1 MTSKGVSSYSEQELI
16 EQPAIELFQNL
27 GWEHINALY
36 ETLGP
41 SGTLGR
47 DNQSEIILQS
57 RLRIAFK
64 HLNSDLPPEAYNLAF
79 EELTRDRSR
88 LSMPAANREIY
99 HLLRNGIKVHIPDP
113 EGEGEKVEIVR
124 LIDWDNHANNDFL
137 LVSQFWVVGEMYKR
151 RADLIGFVN
160 GIPLLF
166 VELKAAHKQIQ
177 TAFTGNLTD
186 YKDTIPQLFWFN
198 AFIILSNGSEAKV
211 GSITSDWGHFN
222 DWKKINS
229 EGEEGVI
236 SLETVLRGTCEPIRF
251 LDILENF
258 LLFMEVR
265 GGIIKIVPK
274 NHQYLG
280 VNNVIKVL
288 ITTLTPTLSQRERE
302 QLLAPAQG
310 EREINYRGG
319 YEFSGLVAQARD
331 FRKEPTSAE
340 EFLWEL
346 LRDRHFLGLKFRR
359 QHQIGDYIVDFYCD
373 EKRLVVELD
382 GEVHDQ
388 ADQFQKDKMRTNYL
402 KALGFSV
409 VRLRNE
415 TVLDNPHEAL
425 KIIAEAITPSP
436 IGRGKKGEGAETKN
450 RLGVFWHTQGS
461 GKSISMIFFSQK
473 VLRKVLGNWTFVVVT
488 DRQELDDQIYKTFAN
503 AGVITEGHCQA
514 ESSKDLRRLL
524 TEDHRFVFT
533 LIHKFR
539 TEDGSPHPVL
549 SQRDDIIVIT
559 DEAHRSQ
566 YDTLALNMR
575 NALPK
580 ASFLAFTGT
589 PLIIGEEKTREVFGD
604 YVSIYNF
611 KQSVDDGATV
621 PLYYENR
628 IPELQLKDEMTF
640 KEGMDRLLEE
650 AELDEAQERKLE
662 REFSREYHL
671 ITRDDRLEKIAE
683 DIVEH
688 FTERGQPGKGMVVSI
703 DKATAVKMYD
713 KVRKYW
719 KQKIERLT
727 KQINKLEGPER
738 QDVEKKISYMQET
751 DMAVVVSSSQNE
763 VAELKKKGVDI
774 VPHRQRMVREDLDT
788 KFKDPDDL
796 FRLVFVCAMWMTG
809 FDVPSCSAIYLDK
822 PMRNHT
828 LMQTIARA
836 NRVFKDKVNGLIVDY
851 VGVFR
856 NLQRALAIYGSG
868 SGGGVKPGEEP
879 VKEKAELVAMLKS
892 AITQTVQFLKETGV
906 KVEPI
911 IAAKGF
917 ERVKLLDEAV
927 DAVLVNDTTKKRFI
941 NLSNTVN
948 RIYKAILPD
957 PEANEF
963 VPVCALF
970 RAIQLKIEALQ
981 TEADVSEVMEKV
993 EDLLDESITAK
1004 GYVIREPVAPYGK
1017 KKLIDLSE
1025 IDFKALKK
1033 EFAKERRRME
1043 IEKLRGAINSAL
1055 EKMVRLNKTRVDYL
1069 EKFQQM
1075 IDEYNQGAAN
1085 LEEFFE
1091 RLLKFVKELQ
1101 EEEKRG
1107 VSEGLSEEELAVF
1120 DLITKPGMKLTKK
1133 EEGQVKSIARE
1144 LLETLKREKLV
1155 LDWRKTQA
1163 TRAAVRVAV
1172 EDKLDELPVVFTR
1185 DIYTQKCNTV
1195 YQHIFESYYGEG
1207 RSVYAVV

>member
-1 MTSKGVSSYSEQELI
+1 
-16 EQPAIELFQNL
+16 
-27 GWEHINALY
+27 
-36 ETLGP
+36 
-41 SGTLGR
+41 
-47 DNQSEIILQS
+47 
-57 RLRIAFK
+57 
-64 HLNSDLPPEAYNLAF
+64 
-79 EELTRDRSR
+79 
-88 LSMPAANREIY
+88 MPAANREIY
-99 HLLRNGIKVHIPDP
+99 QLLRNGVKVYIPDP
-113 EGEGEKVEIVR
+113 EGGGEKVETVR

-137 LVSQFWVVGEMYKR
+137 LVSQFWLVGEMYKR
-151 RADLIGFVN
+151 RADLVGFVN

-166 VELKAAHKQIQ
+166 VELKASHKQIQ

-265 GGIIKIVPK
+265 GGIVKVVPK
-274 NHQYLG
+274 NHQYHG
-280 VNNVIKVL
+280 VENAMAVL
-288 ITTLTPTLSQRERE
+288 
-302 QLLAPAQG
+302 
-310 EREINYRGG
+310 REIKN
-319 YEFSGLVAQARD
+319 
-331 FRKEPTSAE
+331 RK
-340 EFLWEL
+340 
-346 LRDRHFLGLKFRR
+346 G
-359 QHQIGDYIVDFYCD
+359 
-373 EKRLVVELD
+373 
-382 GEVHDQ
+382 
-388 ADQFQKDKMRTNYL
+388 
-402 KALGFSV
+402 
-409 VRLRNE
+409 
-415 TVLDNPHEAL
+415 
-425 KIIAEAITPSP
+425 
-436 IGRGKKGEGAETKN
+436 

-473 VLRKVLGNWTFVVVT
+473 VLRKVPGNWTFVVVT

-514 ESSKDLRRLL
+514 ESSKDLRCLL

-604 YVSIYNF
+604 YISIYNF
-611 KQSVDDGATV
+611 KQSVNDGATV

-628 IPELQLKDEMTF
+628 IPELQLRDERAF

-650 AELDEAQERKLE
+650 AELDEAQEKKLE

-688 FTERGQPGKGMVVSI
+688 FTERGQPGKGMVVNI

-719 KQKIERLT
+719 KQKIDRLM
-727 KQINKLEGPER
+727 KQMNKLSGPER
-738 QDVEKKISYMQET
+738 QDVEKKISYMRET

-763 VAELKKKGVDI
+763 VAEMKKKGVDI
-774 VPHRQRMVREDLDT
+774 APHRQRMVREDLDT

-868 SGGGVKPGEEP
+868 SGGGVNPGEEP

-892 AITQTVQFLKETGV
+892 AIDQTVQFLKETGV
-906 KVEPI
+906 EVESI

-927 DAVLVNDTTKKRFI
+927 DAILINDTTKKRFI
-941 NLSNTVN
+941 NLSNTVS

-981 TEADVSEVMEKV
+981 PEADVSEVMEKV
-993 EDLLDESITAK
+993 EGLLDESITAK
-1004 GYVIREPVAPYGK
+1004 GYIIREPVVPYGK

-1043 IEKLRGAINSAL
+1043 IEKLRAAINSAL
-1055 EKMVRLNKTRVDYL
+1055 ERMVRLNKTRVDYL

-1120 DLITKPGMKLTKK
+1120 DLITKPEMKLTKK

-1144 LLETLKREKLV
+1144 LLETLRRERLV

-1172 EDKLDELPVVFTR
+1172 EDKLDELPRVFTR
-1185 DIYTQKCNTV
+1185 GIYTQKCNAV

-1207 RSVYAVV
+1207 RSVYAAA

>member
-1 MTSKGVSSYSEQELI
+1 MSDYSENTLI
-16 EQPAIELFQNL
+16 EQPAIELLKGL
-27 GWEHINALY
+27 GWKHINALH
-36 ETLGP
+36 EILGP

-57 RLRIAFK
+57 RLHSALQR
-64 HLNSDLPPEAYNLAF
+64 LNPDLPHEAYTLAF
-79 EELTRDRSR
+79 DELTRDRSR
-88 LSMPAANREIY
+88 LSMPGANREIY
-99 HLLRNGIKVHIPDP
+99 QFLKNGVKVHIPDP
-113 EGEGEKVEIVR
+113 EGGGERVEIVR
-124 LIDWDNHANNDFL
+124 LVDWDNHANNDFL
-137 LVSQFWVVGEMYKR
+137 LVSQFWVIGEMYKR
-151 RADLIGFVN
+151 RADLVGFVN

-166 VELKAAHKQIQ
+166 VELKAVHKQIE
-177 TAFTGNLTD
+177 TAYTGNLTD

-211 GSITSDWGHFN
+211 GSITSEWGHFN

-236 SLETVLRGTCEPIRF
+236 SLETVLRGTCEPTRF
-251 LDILENF
+251 MDIVENF

-265 GGIIKIVPK
+265 GGIVKIVPK

-280 VNNVIKVL
+280 VSNAMDAL
-288 ITTLTPTLSQRERE
+288 
-302 QLLAPAQG
+302 
-310 EREINYRGG
+310 REIKSR
-319 YEFSGLVAQARD
+319 
-331 FRKEPTSAE
+331 
-340 EFLWEL
+340 
-346 LRDRHFLGLKFRR
+346 
-359 QHQIGDYIVDFYCD
+359 
-373 EKRLVVELD
+373 
-382 GEVHDQ
+382 
-388 ADQFQKDKMRTNYL
+388 
-402 KALGFSV
+402 
-409 VRLRNE
+409 
-415 TVLDNPHEAL
+415 
-425 KIIAEAITPSP
+425 
-436 IGRGKKGEGAETKN
+436 EG

-461 GKSISMIFFSQK
+461 GKSVSMIFFSQK
-473 VLRKVLGNWTFVVVT
+473 VLRKVPGNWTFVVVT

-514 ESSKDLRRLL
+514 ESTKDLRRLL

-575 NALPK
+575 NALPN

-589 PLIIGEEKTREVFGD
+589 PLIIGEEKTRGVFGE

-621 PLYYENR
+621 ALYYENR
-628 IPELQLKDEMTF
+628 IPELQLKDEMVF
-640 KEGMDRLLEE
+640 KEEMDRLLEE
-650 AELDEAQERKLE
+650 AELDEAQEKKLE

-688 FTERGQPGKGMVVSI
+688 FTERGQRGKGMVVSI

-713 KVRKYW
+713 RVQKYW
-719 KQKIERLT
+719 KLKIDRLM
-727 KQINKLEGPER
+727 KQISKLEGAER
-738 QDVEKKISYMQET
+738 QDMEDKIAYMRET

-763 VAELKKKGVDI
+763 AAEMGKKGVDI
-774 VPHRQRMVREDLDT
+774 LPHRRRMVKEDLDT

-856 NLQRALAIYGSG
+856 NLKRALAIYGSG
-868 SGGGVKPGEEP
+868 SGGGLKPGEEP
-879 VKEKAELVAMLKS
+879 VKEKGELVVMLKT
-892 AITQTVQFLKETGV
+892 AIDQTVQFLREVGV
-906 KVEPI
+906 EAEPI
-911 IAAKGF
+911 IVAKGF
-917 ERVKLLDEAV
+917 DRVRLLDETV
-927 DAVLVNDTTKKRFI
+927 DAILVNDTTKKRFI
-941 NLSNTVN
+941 SLSNMAN
-948 RIYKAILPD
+948 RIFKAILPD
-957 PEANEF
+957 PEANKF
-963 VPVCALF
+963 VPACALF
-970 RAIQLKIEALQ
+970 RAIQWKIEALQ
-981 TEADVSEVMEKV
+981 PEADVYEVMEKV

-1004 GYVIREPVAPYGK
+1004 GYVIREPAAPYGK
-1017 KKLIDLSE
+1017 KKLVDLSR
-1025 IDFKALKK
+1025 IDFKTLKK
-1033 EFAKERRRME
+1033 EFSRERKRVE

-1069 EKFQQM
+1069 EKFQRM
-1075 IDEYNQGAAN
+1075 IDEYNQGAVN
-1085 LEEFFE
+1085 LEEFFD
-1091 RLLKFVKELQ
+1091 RLLKFVKDLQ
-1101 EEEKRG
+1101 EEERRG
-1107 VSEGLSEEELAVF
+1107 VAEGLSEEELAVF
-1120 DLITKPGMKLTKK
+1120 DLIAKPEMKLTKK
-1133 EEGQVKSIARE
+1133 EEGQVKKVARE
-1144 LLETLKREKLV
+1144 LLQTLKREKLV

-1163 TRAAVRVAV
+1163 TRAAVHVVV
-1172 EDKLDELPVVFTR
+1172 EDKLDELPEVFTR
-1185 DIYTQKCNTV
+1185 EIYAQKCNAV
-1195 YQHIFESYYGEG
+1195 FQHIFESYFGEG
-1207 RSVYAVV
+1207 RSVYVAA

>member
-1 MTSKGVSSYSEQELI
+1 MTKRGYTEDELI
-16 EQPAIELFQNL
+16 EQPAIELLKKL
-27 GWEHINALY
+27 GWEHINALH

-47 DNQSEIILQS
+47 DNQSEIILES
-57 RLRIAFK
+57 RFRDAFNR
-64 HLNSDLPPEAYNLAF
+64 LNPELPSEAYALAF

-99 HLLRNGIKVHIPDP
+99 HLLRNGVKVHFPDP
-113 EGEGEKVEIVR
+113 EGDGEKVETVR
-124 LIDWDNHANNDFL
+124 LIDWENNANNDFL
-137 LVSQFWVVGEMYKR
+137 LVSQFWVVGDMYKR
-151 RADLIGFVN
+151 RADLVGFVN

-166 VELKAAHKQIQ
+166 VELKAAHKNIQ
-177 TAFTGNLTD
+177 TSFTGNLTD

-198 AFIILSNGSEAKV
+198 AFIILSNGSEAKI
-211 GSITSDWGHFN
+211 GSITSEWGHFN
-222 DWKKINS
+222 DWKKINN
-229 EGEEGVI
+229 EGEEGII
-236 SLETVLRGTCEPIRF
+236 SLETTLRGTCESGRF
-251 LDILENF
+251 LDIVENF
-258 LLFMEVR
+258 ILFMEAR
-265 GGIIKIVPK
+265 GGIIKVVPM

-280 VNNVIKVL
+280 VGNAMDAL
-288 ITTLTPTLSQRERE
+288 
-302 QLLAPAQG
+302 
-310 EREINYRGG
+310 REIK
-319 YEFSGLVAQARD
+319 S
-331 FRKEPTSAE
+331 RK
-340 EFLWEL
+340 
-346 LRDRHFLGLKFRR
+346 G
-359 QHQIGDYIVDFYCD
+359 
-373 EKRLVVELD
+373 
-382 GEVHDQ
+382 
-388 ADQFQKDKMRTNYL
+388 
-402 KALGFSV
+402 
-409 VRLRNE
+409 
-415 TVLDNPHEAL
+415 
-425 KIIAEAITPSP
+425 
-436 IGRGKKGEGAETKN
+436 
-450 RLGVFWHTQGS
+450 RLGVFWHIQGS

-473 VLRKVLGNWTFVVVT
+473 VFRKIPGNWTFVVVT
-488 DRQELDDQIYKTFAN
+488 DRQELDGQIYKNFAN

-549 SQRDDIIVIT
+549 SERDDIIVIT

-604 YVSIYNF
+604 YVFIYNF

-628 IPELQLKDEMTF
+628 IPELQLKDEMAF
-640 KEGMDRLLEE
+640 KEGMNQLLEE
-650 AELDEAQERKLE
+650 AELDEAQEKKLE

-671 ITRDDRLEKIAE
+671 IIRDDRLEKIAE

-688 FTERGQPGKGMVVSI
+688 FTERGQRGKGMVVCI

-713 KVRKYW
+713 KVLKYW
-719 KQKIERLT
+719 MQKIDRLT
-727 KQINKLEGPER
+727 KQVNKLEGVER
-738 QDVEKKISYMQET
+738 QDIEDKISYMRET

-763 VAELKKKGVDI
+763 VVEMKKKGADI
-774 VPHRQRMVREDLDT
+774 VPHRLRIMKEDLDT
-788 KFKDPDDL
+788 KFKNPDNK

-809 FDVPSCSAIYLDK
+809 FDVPSCSTIYLDK

-836 NRVFKDKVNGLIVDY
+836 NRVFQDKVNGLIVDY

-856 NLQRALAIYGSG
+856 DLQRALAIYGSG
-868 SGGGVKPGEEP
+868 FGGGVKIGEEP
-879 VKEKAELVAMLKS
+879 VKEKTELVAILKT
-892 AITQTVQFLKETGV
+892 AIAQTVKFLQELNV
-906 KVEPI
+906 KVDPI
-911 IAAKGF
+911 IVAKGF

-927 DAVLVNDTTKKRFI
+927 DKVLVNDTTKKRFI
-941 NLSNTVN
+941 NQSNTVN

-957 PEANEF
+957 PEANKF
-963 VPVCALF
+963 VPLCSLF
-970 RAIQLKIEALQ
+970 RAIQWKIESLQ
-981 TEADVSEVMEKV
+981 PEADVSEVMEKV
-993 EDLLDESITAK
+993 EELLDESITAK
-1004 GYVIREPVAPYGK
+1004 GYVIREPVIPYGK
-1017 KKLIDLSE
+1017 EKLVDLSK
-1025 IDFKALKK
+1025 IDFKSLKK
-1033 EFAKERRRME
+1033 EFGKERKRIE

-1069 EKFQQM
+1069 EKFQKM

-1091 RLLKFVKELQ
+1091 RLIKFVTELR

-1120 DLITKPGMKLTKK
+1120 DLITKPDVKLTKK
-1133 EEGQVKSIARE
+1133 EEGQVKKVARE
-1144 LLETLKREKLV
+1144 LLETLRREKLV

-1163 TRAAVRVAV
+1163 TRAAVRVVV
-1172 EDKLDELPVVFTR
+1172 EDKLDELPEIFTR
-1185 DIYTQKCNTV
+1185 EIYTQKCNVV

-1207 RSVYAVV
+1207 RSVYAA

>member
-1 MTSKGVSSYSEQELI
+1 MTPKGGSSYSEQELI
-16 EQPAIELFQNL
+16 EQPAIELLKEL
-27 GWEHINALY
+27 GWEHINALH
-36 ETLGP
+36 EILGP
-41 SGTLGR
+41 SGMLGR

-57 RLRIAFK
+57 RLRITIK
-64 HLNSDLPPEAYNLAF
+64 RLNPDLPPEVYNLVF

-88 LSMPAANREIY
+88 LSMPAANLEIY
-99 HLLRNGIKVHIPDP
+99 QLLRNGIKVRLPDP
-113 EGEGEKVEIVR
+113 GGDGEKVETVR
-124 LIDWDNHANNDFL
+124 LVDWDNHSNNDFL
-137 LVSQFWVVGEMYKR
+137 LVSQFWLVGEMYKR

-166 VELKAAHKQIQ
+166 VELKASHKQIQ

-265 GGIIKIVPK
+265 GGVVKVMPK

-280 VNNVIKVL
+280 VEN
-288 ITTLTPTLSQRERE
+288 
-302 QLLAPAQG
+302 AMA
-310 EREINYRGG
+310 
-319 YEFSGLVAQARD
+319 
-331 FRKEPTSAE
+331 
-340 EFLWEL
+340 
-346 LRDRHFLGLKFRR
+346 
-359 QHQIGDYIVDFYCD
+359 
-373 EKRLVVELD
+373 
-382 GEVHDQ
+382 
-388 ADQFQKDKMRTNYL
+388 
-402 KALGFSV
+402 
-409 VRLRNE
+409 
-415 TVLDNPHEAL
+415 AL
-425 KIIAEAITPSP
+425 KEIKN
-436 IGRGKKGEGAETKN
+436 RKG

-473 VLRKVLGNWTFVVVT
+473 VLRKVPGNWTFVVVT

-539 TEDGSPHPVL
+539 TEDESPHPVL

-628 IPELQLKDEMTF
+628 IPELQLKDERAF
-640 KEGMDRLLEE
+640 KDEMDRLLEE
-650 AELDEAQERKLE
+650 AELDEAQEKKLE

-688 FTERGQPGKGMVVSI
+688 FTERGQLGKGIVVGI

-719 KQKIERLT
+719 KQKIDRLM
-727 KQINKLEGPER
+727 KQTNKLSGPER
-738 QDVEKKISYMQET
+738 EDVEKKISYMRET

-763 VAELKKKGVDI
+763 GAELKKKGVDI
-774 VPHRQRMVREDLDT
+774 VPHRQRMVKEDLDT

-822 PMRNHT
+822 PMQNHT

-868 SGGGVKPGEEP
+868 SGGGLKPGEEP
-879 VKEKAELVAMLKS
+879 VKEKAELVAMLKT
-892 AITQTVQFLKETGV
+892 AIAQTVQFLKEV
-906 KVEPI
+906 DIEVEPI

-917 ERVKLLDEAV
+917 ERVKLLDKAV

-948 RIYKAILPD
+948 RIFKAILPD

-963 VPVCALF
+963 VPVFALF
-970 RAIQLKIEALQ
+970 RAIQWKIEALQ
-981 TEADVSEVMEKV
+981 PEADISKVMEKV
-993 EDLLDESITAK
+993 EDLLDDSITAK
-1004 GYVIREPVAPYGK
+1004 GYIIREPVVPYGK
-1017 KKLIDLSE
+1017 KKLIDLSG

-1033 EFAKERRRME
+1033 EFAKERRHIE
-1043 IEKLRGAINSAL
+1043 IEILRGAINSAL

-1120 DLITKPGMKLTKK
+1120 DLITKPEMKLTKR
-1133 EEGQVKSIARE
+1133 EEGQVKNIARE

-1163 TRAAVRVAV
+1163 TRAAVRVTV
-1172 EDKLDELPVVFTR
+1172 EDKLDELPRVFTR
-1185 DIYTQKCNTV
+1185 EIYTQKCNAV

-1207 RSVYAVV
+1207 RSVYAAV

>member
-1 MTSKGVSSYSEQELI
+1 MTPKGGFSYSEQELI
-16 EQPAIELFQNL
+16 ERPAIELLKKL
-27 GWEHINALY
+27 GWNHINALH

-47 DNQSEIILQS
+47 DNQSEIILQT
-57 RLRIAFK
+57 RLRAALK
-64 HLNSDLPPEAYNLAF
+64 RLNPDLPSEAYDLAF

-88 LSMPAANREIY
+88 LSIPAANREIY
-99 HLLRNGIKVHIPDP
+99 QLLKNGAKVHIPDP
-113 EGEGEKVEIVR
+113 EGDGDKVETVR
-124 LIDWDNHANNDFL
+124 LIDWDDHANNEFL
-137 LVSQFWVVGEMYKR
+137 LVSQFWVIGEMYKR
-151 RADLIGFVN
+151 RADLVGFVN
-160 GIPLLF
+160 GIPLLL

-177 TAFTGNLTD
+177 AAYTGNLTD

-211 GSITSDWGHFN
+211 GSITSEWGHFN

-229 EGEEGVI
+229 EGEEGII
-236 SLETVLRGTCEPIRF
+236 SLETALRGTCEPIRF

-265 GGIIKIVPK
+265 GGIVKVVPK

-280 VNNVIKVL
+280 VENAMMALSEIK
-288 ITTLTPTLSQRERE
+288 
-302 QLLAPAQG
+302 
-310 EREINYRGG
+310 N
-319 YEFSGLVAQARD
+319 
-331 FRKEPTSAE
+331 RK
-340 EFLWEL
+340 
-346 LRDRHFLGLKFRR
+346 G
-359 QHQIGDYIVDFYCD
+359 
-373 EKRLVVELD
+373 
-382 GEVHDQ
+382 
-388 ADQFQKDKMRTNYL
+388 
-402 KALGFSV
+402 
-409 VRLRNE
+409 
-415 TVLDNPHEAL
+415 
-425 KIIAEAITPSP
+425 
-436 IGRGKKGEGAETKN
+436 

-473 VLRKVLGNWTFVVVT
+473 VLRKAPGNWTFVVVT

-514 ESSKDLRRLL
+514 ESAKDLRRLL

-539 TEDGSPHPVL
+539 TEDGCPHPVL

-575 NALPK
+575 NALPN

-628 IPELQLKDEMTF
+628 IPELQLKDERAF
-640 KEGMDRLLEE
+640 KEEMDRLLEE
-650 AELDEAQERKLE
+650 AELDEAQEKKLE

-688 FTERGQPGKGMVVSI
+688 FTERGQLGKGMVVSI
-703 DKATAVKMYD
+703 DKASAVKMYD

-719 KQKIERLT
+719 KQKIDRLM
-727 KQINKLEGPER
+727 KKVSKLSGQER

-763 VAELKKKGVDI
+763 VPEMKKKGVDI
-774 VPHRQRMVREDLDT
+774 LPHRQRVVKEDLDT

-809 FDVPSCSAIYLDK
+809 FDVPSCSTIYLDK

-868 SGGGVKPGEEP
+868 SGGGLKPGEEP
-879 VKEKAELVAMLKS
+879 VKEKAELVAMLKT
-892 AITQTVQFLKETGV
+892 AVGQTVQFLKEVAV

-917 ERVKLLDEAV
+917 ERVKLLDGAV
-927 DAVLVNDTTKKRFI
+927 DAVLIDDNTKKRFI
-941 NLSNTVN
+941 NFSNTVN

-963 VPVCALF
+963 VPICALF
-970 RAIQLKIEALQ
+970 RAIQMKIEALQ
-981 TEADVSEVMEKV
+981 PEADVTEVMGKV

-1017 KKLIDLSE
+1017 KKLVDLSE

-1043 IEKLRGAINSAL
+1043 IEKLRGVINSAL

-1075 IDEYNQGAAN
+1075 IDEYNEGAAN

-1091 RLLKFVKELQ
+1091 RLLEFVKELQ
-1101 EEEKRG
+1101 DEDKRG

-1120 DLITKPGMKLTKK
+1120 DLITKPEMKLTKK
-1133 EEGQVKSIARE
+1133 EEGEVKKVARE
-1144 LLETLKREKLV
+1144 LLQALRREKLV

-1163 TRAAVRVAV
+1163 TRASVRVTV
-1172 EDKLDELPVVFTR
+1172 EDKLDELPKVFTR
-1185 DIYTQKCNTV
+1185 EIYAKKCDAV
-1195 YQHIFESYYGEG
+1195 YQHVFENYYGEG
-1207 RSVYAVV
+1207 RSVYMSQVGHSL

>member
-1 MTSKGVSSYSEQELI
+1 VANRGYTEDELI
-16 EQPAIELFQNL
+16 EQPAIEMLEKL
-27 GWEHINALY
+27 GWEHINALH

-41 SGTLGR
+41 LGTLGR

-64 HLNSDLPPEAYNLAF
+64 RLNPDLPPEAYTLAF

-88 LSMPAANREIY
+88 LSMPSANREVY
-99 HLLRNGIKVHIPDP
+99 QLLRNGIKVRIPDP
-113 EGEGEKVEIVR
+113 EGGGEKVETVR
-124 LIDWDNHANNDFL
+124 LVDWDNHANNDFL
-137 LVSQFWVVGEMYKR
+137 LVSQFWLVGEMYKR
-151 RADLIGFVN
+151 RADLVGFVN

-236 SLETVLRGTCEPIRF
+236 SLETALRGTCEPIRF

-265 GGIIKIVPK
+265 GGVVKVVPK

-280 VNNVIKVL
+280 VEN
-288 ITTLTPTLSQRERE
+288 
-302 QLLAPAQG
+302 AMA
-310 EREINYRGG
+310 
-319 YEFSGLVAQARD
+319 
-331 FRKEPTSAE
+331 
-340 EFLWEL
+340 
-346 LRDRHFLGLKFRR
+346 
-359 QHQIGDYIVDFYCD
+359 
-373 EKRLVVELD
+373 
-382 GEVHDQ
+382 
-388 ADQFQKDKMRTNYL
+388 
-402 KALGFSV
+402 ALGEIKN
-409 VRLRNE
+409 R
-415 TVLDNPHEAL
+415 
-425 KIIAEAITPSP
+425 
-436 IGRGKKGEGAETKN
+436 KG

-473 VLRKVLGNWTFVVVT
+473 VLRKVPGNWTFVVVT

-503 AGVITEGHCQA
+503 AGVITERHCQA

-524 TEDHRFVFT
+524 TDDHRFVFT

-628 IPELQLKDEMTF
+628 IPELQLKDERAF

-650 AELDEAQERKLE
+650 AELDEAQEKKLE

-688 FTERGQPGKGMVVSI
+688 FTERGQLGKGMVVSI

-719 KQKIERLT
+719 KQKIDRLVE
-727 KQINKLEGPER
+727 KMNKLSGPE
-738 QDVEKKISYMQET
+738 QEDVEKKISYMRET

-763 VAELKKKGVDI
+763 VAELEKKGVDI
-774 VPHRQRMVREDLDT
+774 LPHRQRMVKEDLDT

-868 SGGGVKPGEEP
+868 SGGGLKPGEEP
-879 VKEKAELVAMLKS
+879 VKAKAELVAMLKT
-892 AITQTVQFLKETGV
+892 AIDQTVQFLKEV
-906 KVEPI
+906 CVEAEAI
-911 IAAKGF
+911 IDAKGF

-927 DAVLVNDTTKKRFI
+927 DAILINDTTKKRFI

-981 TEADVSEVMEKV
+981 PEADVSEVMEKV

-1004 GYVIREPVAPYGK
+1004 GYVIREPVVPYGK
-1017 KKLIDLSE
+1017 KKLVDLSE

-1033 EFAKERRRME
+1033 EFAKERRRIE

-1055 EKMVRLNKTRVDYL
+1055 ERMVRLNKTRVDYL

-1120 DLITKPGMKLTKK
+1120 DLITKPEMKLTKK

-1144 LLETLKREKLV
+1144 LLETLKRERLV

-1163 TRAAVRVAV
+1163 TRAAVRVTV
-1172 EDKLDELPVVFTR
+1172 EDKLDELPRLFTR
-1185 DIYTQKCNTV
+1185 EIYTQKCNAV

-1207 RSVYAVV
+1207 RSVYAGM

>member
-1 MTSKGVSSYSEQELI
+1 M
-16 EQPAIELFQNL
+16 A
-27 GWEHINALY
+27 
-36 ETLGP
+36 
-41 SGTLGR
+41 
-47 DNQSEIILQS
+47 
-57 RLRIAFK
+57 
-64 HLNSDLPPEAYNLAF
+64 
-79 EELTRDRSR
+79 
-88 LSMPAANREIY
+88 AANREIY
-99 HLLRNGIKVHIPDP
+99 HLLHNGIKVHLPDP
-113 EGEGEKVEIVR
+113 EGGGEKVETVR
-124 LIDWDNHANNDFL
+124 MIDWDNHTNNDFL

-151 RADLIGFVN
+151 RADLVGFVN

-177 TAFTGNLTD
+177 TAYTGNLTD
-186 YKDTIPQLFWFN
+186 YKETIPQLFWFN

-236 SLETVLRGTCEPIRF
+236 SLETLLRGTCEPIRF
-251 LDILENF
+251 LDIVENF

-265 GGIIKIVPK
+265 GGVVKIVPK

-280 VNNVIKVL
+280 VENAMV
-288 ITTLTPTLSQRERE
+288 
-302 QLLAPAQG
+302 
-310 EREINYRGG
+310 
-319 YEFSGLVAQARD
+319 
-331 FRKEPTSAE
+331 
-340 EFLWEL
+340 
-346 LRDRHFLGLKFRR
+346 
-359 QHQIGDYIVDFYCD
+359 
-373 EKRLVVELD
+373 
-382 GEVHDQ
+382 
-388 ADQFQKDKMRTNYL
+388 
-402 KALGFSV
+402 
-409 VRLRNE
+409 
-415 TVLDNPHEAL
+415 AL
-425 KIIAEAITPSP
+425 KEIKD
-436 IGRGKKGEGAETKN
+436 REG

-473 VLRKVLGNWTFVVVT
+473 VLRKVAGNWTFVVVT
-488 DRQELDDQIYKTFAN
+488 DRQELDGQIYKTFAN
-503 AGVITEGHCQA
+503 TGVITEGHCQA

-575 NALPK
+575 KALPK

-628 IPELQLKDEMTF
+628 IPELQLKDETAF
-640 KEGMDRLLEE
+640 KEAMDRLLED
-650 AELDEAQERKLE
+650 AELDEDQEKKLE

-713 KVRKYW
+713 KVQKCWKRKIG
-719 KQKIERLT
+719 QLT
-727 KQINKLEGPER
+727 KQMSRLEGPER
-738 QDVEKKISYMQET
+738 ADVEEKIAYMRET

-763 VAELKKKGVDI
+763 GVELKKKGVDI
-774 VPHRQRMVREDLDT
+774 IPHRQRMVKEDLDT

-796 FRLVFVCAMWMTG
+796 FRMVFVCAMWMTG

-836 NRVFKDKVNGLIVDY
+836 NRVFRDKVNGLIVDY

-868 SGGGVKPGEEP
+868 SGGGVRPGEEP
-879 VKEKAELVAMLKS
+879 VKAKAELIAMLKTT
-892 AITQTVQFLKETGV
+892 IDQTIEFLRGAGV
-906 KVEPI
+906 EAEPI

-927 DAVLVNDTTKKRFI
+927 NAILINDTTKKRFI

-981 TEADVSEVMEKV
+981 PEAVISSVMEKV

-1004 GYVIREPVAPYGK
+1004 GYVIREPVTPYGK

-1033 EFAKERRRME
+1033 KFSKERRRIE
-1043 IEKLRGAINSAL
+1043 IEKLRGAIHAAL
-1055 EKMVRLNKTRVDYL
+1055 EKMVRLNKTRIDYV
-1069 EKFQQM
+1069 EKFQRM

-1085 LEEFFE
+1085 VEEFFG
-1091 RLLKFVKELQ
+1091 RLLKFARELQ

-1120 DLITKPGMKLTKK
+1120 DLISKPEMRLTNK
-1133 EEGQVKSIARE
+1133 EEGQVKSVARE

-1163 TRAAVRVAV
+1163 TRAAVRVTV
-1172 EDKLDELPVVFTR
+1172 EDKLDELPRVFTR
-1185 DIYTQKCNTV
+1185 DIYTQKCNAV

-1207 RSVYAVV
+1207 RSVYAAM

>member
-1 MTSKGVSSYSEQELI
+1 MTPKGGSSYSEQELI
-16 EQPAIELFQNL
+16 EQPAIELLKEL
-27 GWEHINALY
+27 GWKHINALH

-64 HLNSDLPPEAYNLAF
+64 RLNPDLPPEAYNLAF

-99 HLLRNGIKVHIPDP
+99 QLLRNGVKVHIPDP
-113 EGEGEKVEIVR
+113 EGGGEKVETVR
-124 LIDWDNHANNDFL
+124 LVDWDNHANNDFL
-137 LVSQFWVVGEMYKR
+137 LVSQFWLVGEMYKR
-151 RADLIGFVN
+151 RADLVGFVN
-160 GIPLLF
+160 GMPLLF

-177 TAFTGNLTD
+177 TAYTGNLTD
-186 YKDTIPQLFWFN
+186 YKDTVPQLFWFN

-211 GSITSDWGHFN
+211 GSITSEWGHFN

-236 SLETVLRGTCEPIRF
+236 SLETLLRGTCEPIRF

-265 GGIIKIVPK
+265 GGVVKVVPK

-280 VNNVIKVL
+280 VEN
-288 ITTLTPTLSQRERE
+288 
-302 QLLAPAQG
+302 AMA
-310 EREINYRGG
+310 
-319 YEFSGLVAQARD
+319 
-331 FRKEPTSAE
+331 
-340 EFLWEL
+340 
-346 LRDRHFLGLKFRR
+346 
-359 QHQIGDYIVDFYCD
+359 
-373 EKRLVVELD
+373 
-382 GEVHDQ
+382 
-388 ADQFQKDKMRTNYL
+388 
-402 KALGFSV
+402 
-409 VRLRNE
+409 
-415 TVLDNPHEAL
+415 AL
-425 KIIAEAITPSP
+425 KEIKN
-436 IGRGKKGEGAETKN
+436 RKG

-473 VLRKVLGNWTFVVVT
+473 VLRKVPGNWTFVVVT

-503 AGVITEGHCQA
+503 TGVITEGHCQA

-589 PLIIGEEKTREVFGD
+589 PLIIGEEKTREVFGE

-628 IPELQLKDEMTF
+628 IPELQLKDERAF

-650 AELDEAQERKLE
+650 AELDEAQEKKLE

-713 KVRKYW
+713 KVGKYW
-719 KQKIERLT
+719 KKKIDRLM
-727 KQINKLEGPER
+727 KQMNKSSGPER
-738 QDVEKKISYMQET
+738 QDVEKKISYMRET

-763 VAELKKKGVDI
+763 VAEMKKKGVDI
-774 VPHRQRMVREDLDT
+774 LPHRQRMVKEDLDT

-868 SGGGVKPGEEP
+868 SGGGIKPEEEP
-879 VKEKAELVAMLKS
+879 VKEKAELVAMLKT
-892 AITQTVQFLKETGV
+892 AITQTVQFLKEVGV
-906 KVEPI
+906 EAEPV

-917 ERVKLLDEAV
+917 ERVKLLDQAV

-970 RAIQLKIEALQ
+970 RAIQLKIDALQ
-981 TEADVSEVMEKV
+981 PEADVSEVMEKV
-993 EDLLDESITAK
+993 EDLLDDSITAK
-1004 GYVIREPVAPYGK
+1004 GYVIREPVIPYGK

-1043 IEKLRGAINSAL
+1043 IEKLRGAINSVL

-1120 DLITKPGMKLTKK
+1120 DLITKPDMKLTKK

-1163 TRAAVRVAV
+1163 TRAAVRVTV
-1172 EDKLDELPVVFTR
+1172 EDKLDELPRVFTR
-1185 DIYTQKCNTV
+1185 EIYTQKCNAV

-1207 RSVYAVV
+1207 RSVYAAV

>member
-1 MTSKGVSSYSEQELI
+1 MASKGYTEDELI
-16 EQPAIELFQNL
+16 EQPAIELLKRL
-27 GWEHINALY
+27 GWSHINALH

-57 RLRIAFK
+57 RLRVAFNR
-64 HLNSDLPPEAYNLAF
+64 LNPGLPPEAYDFAF

-99 HLLRNGIKVHIPDP
+99 QLLKNGIKVHLPDP
-113 EGEGEKVEIVR
+113 EGGGEKVETVR
-124 LIDWDNHANNDFL
+124 LIDWDNYLNNDFL

-151 RADLIGFVN
+151 RADLVGFVN

-177 TAFTGNLTD
+177 TAYTGNLTD

-198 AFIILSNGSEAKV
+198 AFIILANGSEAKV

-236 SLETVLRGTCEPIRF
+236 SLETVLRGTCDPIKF
-251 LDILENF
+251 MDIVENF
-258 LLFMEVR
+258 LLFMEVK
-265 GGIIKIVPK
+265 GGIVKVVPK

-280 VNNVIKVL
+280 VGNAMDAL
-288 ITTLTPTLSQRERE
+288 
-302 QLLAPAQG
+302 
-310 EREINYRGG
+310 REIKN
-319 YEFSGLVAQARD
+319 
-331 FRKEPTSAE
+331 RK
-340 EFLWEL
+340 
-346 LRDRHFLGLKFRR
+346 G
-359 QHQIGDYIVDFYCD
+359 
-373 EKRLVVELD
+373 
-382 GEVHDQ
+382 
-388 ADQFQKDKMRTNYL
+388 
-402 KALGFSV
+402 
-409 VRLRNE
+409 
-415 TVLDNPHEAL
+415 
-425 KIIAEAITPSP
+425 
-436 IGRGKKGEGAETKN
+436 

-473 VLRKVLGNWTFVVVT
+473 VLRKVPGNWTFVIVT

-514 ESSKDLRRLL
+514 DSSKDLRRLL
-524 TEDHRFVFT
+524 REDHRFVFT

-549 SQRDDIIVIT
+549 SERDDIIVIT

-575 NALPK
+575 NALPN

-628 IPELQLKDEMTF
+628 IPELQLKDEEAF
-640 KEGMDRLLEE
+640 KEGLDQVLEE
-650 AELDEAQERKLE
+650 AELDEAQEKKLE

-671 ITRDDRLEKIAE
+671 ITRDDRLEKIAQ

-688 FTERGQPGKGMVVSI
+688 FTERGQLGKGMVVSI

-713 KVRKYW
+713 KVQKYW

-727 KQINKLEGPER
+727 EKMGELSGSER
-738 QDVEKKISYMQET
+738 EEVEKKIAYMRET

-763 VAELKKKGVDI
+763 VAEMKKKGVDI
-774 VPHRQRMVREDLDT
+774 LPHRQRMVKEDLDT
-788 KFKDPDDL
+788 KFKDPEDK

-809 FDVPSCSAIYLDK
+809 FDVPSCSTIYLDK

-851 VGVFR
+851 VGVFA
-856 NLQRALAIYGSG
+856 NLKRALAIYGSDY
-868 SGGGVKPGEEP
+868 GGGVKPGEEP
-879 VKEKAELVAMLKS
+879 VKEKAELVAMLRT
-892 AITQTVQFLKETGV
+892 AIAQTVQFLTELGV
-906 KVEPI
+906 KVKPI
-911 IAAKGF
+911 IAARGF
-917 ERVKLLDEAV
+917 ERVGLLDEAV
-927 DAVLVNDTTKKRFI
+927 EKVLVNDTSKRRFI

-981 TEADVSEVMEKV
+981 PEADISLVMEKV
-993 EDLLDESITAK
+993 EDLLDENITAR
-1004 GYVIREPVAPYGK
+1004 GYIIRDPVTPYEK
-1017 KKLIDLSE
+1017 KKLVDLSK
-1025 IDFKALKK
+1025 IDFKSLKEK
-1033 EFAKERRRME
+1033 FTKERKRIE

-1055 EKMVRLNKTRVDYL
+1055 ERMVRLNKTRVDFL
-1069 EKFQQM
+1069 EKFQRM

-1091 RLLKFVKELQ
+1091 RLLNFTRELQ

-1107 VSEGLSEEELAVF
+1107 ISEGLSEEELAVF
-1120 DLITKPGMKLTKK
+1120 DLITKPDMKLSKK
-1133 EEGQVKSIARE
+1133 EEGQVKKIARE

-1163 TRAAVRVAV
+1163 TRAAVRVV
-1172 EDKLDELPVVFTR
+1172 IEDKLDELPEVFTKE
-1185 DIYTQKCNTV
+1185 IYAQKCNAV

-1207 RSVYAVV
+1207 RSVYARV

>member
-1 MTSKGVSSYSEQELI
+1 MTPKGGSSYSEQELI
-16 EQPAIELFQNL
+16 EQPTIEMFKKL
-27 GWEHINALY
+27 GWGHINTLH

-64 HLNSDLPPEAYNLAF
+64 RLNPDLPPEAYNLAF

-99 HLLRNGIKVHIPDP
+99 QLLRNGVKVHIADP
-113 EGEGEKVEIVR
+113 EGGGEKVETVR
-124 LIDWDNHANNDFL
+124 LVDWDNHVNNDFL
-137 LVSQFWVVGEMYKR
+137 LVSQFWLVGEMYKR
-151 RADLIGFVN
+151 RADLVGFVN

-166 VELKAAHKQIQ
+166 VELKASHKQIQ
-177 TAFTGNLTD
+177 TAFTGNLAD

-265 GGIIKIVPK
+265 GGIVKVVPK

-280 VNNVIKVL
+280 VGNAMDAL
-288 ITTLTPTLSQRERE
+288 
-302 QLLAPAQG
+302 
-310 EREINYRGG
+310 REIR
-319 YEFSGLVAQARD
+319 S
-331 FRKEPTSAE
+331 RK
-340 EFLWEL
+340 
-346 LRDRHFLGLKFRR
+346 G
-359 QHQIGDYIVDFYCD
+359 
-373 EKRLVVELD
+373 
-382 GEVHDQ
+382 
-388 ADQFQKDKMRTNYL
+388 
-402 KALGFSV
+402 
-409 VRLRNE
+409 
-415 TVLDNPHEAL
+415 
-425 KIIAEAITPSP
+425 
-436 IGRGKKGEGAETKN
+436 

-473 VLRKVLGNWTFVVVT
+473 VLRKVPGNWTFVVVT
-488 DRQELDDQIYKTFAN
+488 DRQELDKQIHKTFTS
-503 AGVITEGHCQA
+503 AGVITEGHCRA
-514 ESSKDLRRLL
+514 ENSEDLRRLL

-539 TEDGSPHPVL
+539 TEDSSPHPVL

-575 NALPK
+575 NALPN

-628 IPELQLKDEMTF
+628 IPELQLKDERAF
-640 KEGMDRLLEE
+640 KEGIDRLLEE
-650 AELDEAQERKLE
+650 AELDEAQEKKLE

-671 ITRDDRLEKIAE
+671 ITRGDRLEKIAE

-688 FTERGQPGKGMVVSI
+688 FTERGQLGKGMVVSI

-719 KQKIERLT
+719 KQKIDRLM
-727 KQINKLEGPER
+727 KQMNKLSGPER
-738 QDVEKKISYMQET
+738 QDVEKKISYMRET

-763 VAELKKKGVDI
+763 VAEMKKKGVDI
-774 VPHRQRMVREDLDT
+774 APHRQRMVREDLDT

-879 VKEKAELVAMLKS
+879 VKAKAELVAMLKT
-892 AITQTVQFLKETGV
+892 AIAQTVQFLKEVGV
-906 KVEPI
+906 EVEPI

-957 PEANEF
+957 PQANEF

-981 TEADVSEVMEKV
+981 PEADVSEVMEKV
-993 EDLLDESITAK
+993 EGLLDESITAK
-1004 GYVIREPVAPYGK
+1004 GYVIRGPVTPYGK

-1120 DLITKPGMKLTKK
+1120 DLITKPEMKLTKK

-1144 LLETLKREKLV
+1144 LLETLKRERLV

-1163 TRAAVRVAV
+1163 TRASVRVAV
-1172 EDKLDELPVVFTR
+1172 EDKLDELPRVFTR
-1185 DIYTQKCNTV
+1185 EIYTQKCNAV

-1207 RSVYAVV
+1207 RSVYAGA

>member
-1 MTSKGVSSYSEQELI
+1 MTSEKGYSENALV
-16 EQPAIELFQNL
+16 EQPAIELLQKM
-27 GWEHINALY
+27 GWEHINALH
-36 ETLGP
+36 ETLGH
-41 SGTLGR
+41 SSTLGR
-47 DNQSEIILQS
+47 ENQSEIILQF
-57 RLRIAFK
+57 RLRDVFRR
-64 HLNSDLPPEAYNLAF
+64 LNPNVPPEAYNLAF

-99 HLLRNGIKVHIPDP
+99 QLLRNGIKVHLPDP
-113 EGEGEKVEIVR
+113 GGDGEKVETVR
-124 LIDWDNHANNDFL
+124 LVDWDNHANNDFL
-137 LVSQFWVVGEMYKR
+137 LVSQFWLVGEMYKR
-151 RADLIGFVN
+151 RADLVGFVN

-177 TAFTGNLTD
+177 TAYTGNLTD
-186 YKDTIPQLFWFN
+186 YKDTVPQLFWFN

-229 EGEEGVI
+229 EGEGGII

-265 GGIIKIVPK
+265 GGVVKIVPK

-280 VNNVIKVL
+280 VENAMLALSEIK
-288 ITTLTPTLSQRERE
+288 
-302 QLLAPAQG
+302 
-310 EREINYRGG
+310 N
-319 YEFSGLVAQARD
+319 
-331 FRKEPTSAE
+331 RK
-340 EFLWEL
+340 
-346 LRDRHFLGLKFRR
+346 G
-359 QHQIGDYIVDFYCD
+359 
-373 EKRLVVELD
+373 
-382 GEVHDQ
+382 
-388 ADQFQKDKMRTNYL
+388 
-402 KALGFSV
+402 
-409 VRLRNE
+409 
-415 TVLDNPHEAL
+415 
-425 KIIAEAITPSP
+425 
-436 IGRGKKGEGAETKN
+436 

-473 VLRKVLGNWTFVVVT
+473 VLRKVPGNWTFVVVT

-539 TEDGSPHPVL
+539 TEDGSLHPVL

-575 NALPK
+575 NALPR

-589 PLIIGEEKTREVFGD
+589 PLIIGEEKTREVFGE

-628 IPELQLKDEMTF
+628 IPELQLKDERAF

-650 AELDEAQERKLE
+650 AELDEAQEKKLE

-688 FTERGQPGKGMVVSI
+688 FTERGQLGKGMVVSI

-774 VPHRQRMVREDLDT
+774 VPHRQRMVKEDLDT

-879 VKEKAELVAMLKS
+879 VKEKTELVAMLKT
-892 AITQTVQFLKETGV
+892 AIAQTVQFLKETGV

-927 DAVLVNDTTKKRFI
+927 GAVLVNDTTKKRFI
-941 NLSNTVN
+941 NFSNTVN
-948 RIYKAILPD
+948 RIFKAILPD

-970 RAIQLKIEALQ
+970 RAIQLKIDALQ
-981 TEADVSEVMEKV
+981 PEADVSEVMEKV

-1004 GYVIREPVAPYGK
+1004 GYVIREPVVPYVK

-1033 EFAKERRRME
+1033 EFAKERRRIE

-1120 DLITKPGMKLTKK
+1120 DLITKPEMKLTKK

-1163 TRAAVRVAV
+1163 TRAAVRVTV
-1172 EDKLDELPVVFTR
+1172 EDKLDELPRVFTR
-1185 DIYTQKCNTV
+1185 EIYTQKCNAV

-1207 RSVYAVV
+1207 RSVYVGA

>member
-1 MTSKGVSSYSEQELI
+1 VANRGYTEDELI
-16 EQPAIELFQNL
+16 EQPAIEMLEKL

-41 SGTLGR
+41 LGTLGR
-47 DNQSEIILQS
+47 DNQSEIILRS

-64 HLNSDLPPEAYNLAF
+64 RLNPDLLPEAYNLAF

-88 LSMPAANREIY
+88 LSMPTANREIY
-99 HLLRNGIKVHIPDP
+99 QLLRNGIKVHIPDP
-113 EGEGEKVEIVR
+113 EGSGEKVETVR

-137 LVSQFWVVGEMYKR
+137 LVSQFWVIGEMYKR
-151 RADLIGFVN
+151 RADLVGFVN

-177 TAFTGNLTD
+177 TAYTGNLTD

-211 GSITSDWGHFN
+211 GSITSEWGHFN

-236 SLETVLRGTCEPIRF
+236 SLETVLRGTCEPVRF

-265 GGIIKIVPK
+265 GGVVKVVPK

-280 VNNVIKVL
+280 VGNAMEAL
-288 ITTLTPTLSQRERE
+288 
-302 QLLAPAQG
+302 
-310 EREINYRGG
+310 REIKNRGG
-319 YEFSGLVAQARD
+319 
-331 FRKEPTSAE
+331 
-340 EFLWEL
+340 
-346 LRDRHFLGLKFRR
+346 
-359 QHQIGDYIVDFYCD
+359 
-373 EKRLVVELD
+373 
-382 GEVHDQ
+382 
-388 ADQFQKDKMRTNYL
+388 
-402 KALGFSV
+402 
-409 VRLRNE
+409 
-415 TVLDNPHEAL
+415 
-425 KIIAEAITPSP
+425 
-436 IGRGKKGEGAETKN
+436 

-473 VLRKVLGNWTFVVVT
+473 VLRKLPGNWTFVVVT
-488 DRQELDDQIYKTFAN
+488 DRQELDDQIYKTFAS
-503 AGVITEGHCQA
+503 AGAITEGHCQA

-589 PLIIGEEKTREVFGD
+589 PLIIGEEKTREVFGE

-628 IPELQLKDEMTF
+628 IPELQLKDERAF

-650 AELDEAQERKLE
+650 AELDEAQEKKLE

-688 FTERGQPGKGMVVSI
+688 FTERGQLGKGMVVSI

-719 KQKIERLT
+719 KQKIDRLM
-727 KQINKLEGPER
+727 KQLNKLSGPER
-738 QDVEKKISYMQET
+738 QDVEKKISYMRET

-774 VPHRQRMVREDLDT
+774 APHRQRMVKEDLDT
-788 KFKDPDDL
+788 KFKDPDDK

-836 NRVFKDKVNGLIVDY
+836 NRVFQDKVNGLIVDY

-879 VKEKAELVAMLKS
+879 VKEKAELVAMLKT
-892 AITQTVQFLKETGV
+892 AIAQTVQFLMEVGV
-906 KVEPI
+906 KAEPI

-981 TEADVSEVMEKV
+981 PEADVSEVMEKV

-1004 GYVIREPVAPYGK
+1004 GYVIREPVTPYGK
-1017 KKLIDLSE
+1017 KKLVDLSE

-1033 EFAKERRRME
+1033 EFAKERRRIE

-1091 RLLKFVKELQ
+1091 RLLKFAKELQ

-1107 VSEGLSEEELAVF
+1107 ISEGLSEEELAVF
-1120 DLITKPGMKLTKK
+1120 DLITKPEMKLTKK
-1133 EEGQVKSIARE
+1133 EEGQVKKVARE

-1163 TRAAVRVAV
+1163 TRAAVRVTV
-1172 EDKLDELPVVFTR
+1172 EDKLDELPRVFTR
-1185 DIYTQKCNTV
+1185 EIYTQKCSAV

-1207 RSVYAVV
+1207 RSVYAAAQ

>member
-1 MTSKGVSSYSEQELI
+1 MTPKGGSSYSEQELI
-16 EQPAIELFQNL
+16 EQPTIEMFKKL
-27 GWEHINALY
+27 GWGHINTLH

-64 HLNSDLPPEAYNLAF
+64 RLNPDLPPEAYNLAF

-99 HLLRNGIKVHIPDP
+99 QLLRNGVKVHIADP
-113 EGEGEKVEIVR
+113 EGGGEKVETVR
-124 LIDWDNHANNDFL
+124 LVDWDNHVNNDFL
-137 LVSQFWVVGEMYKR
+137 LVSQFWLVGEMYKR
-151 RADLIGFVN
+151 RADLVGFVN

-166 VELKAAHKQIQ
+166 VELKASHKQIQ
-177 TAFTGNLTD
+177 TAFTGNLAD

-229 EGEEGVI
+229 EGEEGII
-236 SLETVLRGTCEPIRF
+236 SLETVLRGTCEPVRF

-265 GGIIKIVPK
+265 GGVVKVVPK

-280 VNNVIKVL
+280 VENAMAAL
-288 ITTLTPTLSQRERE
+288 
-302 QLLAPAQG
+302 
-310 EREINYRGG
+310 REIKN
-319 YEFSGLVAQARD
+319 
-331 FRKEPTSAE
+331 RK
-340 EFLWEL
+340 
-346 LRDRHFLGLKFRR
+346 G
-359 QHQIGDYIVDFYCD
+359 
-373 EKRLVVELD
+373 
-382 GEVHDQ
+382 
-388 ADQFQKDKMRTNYL
+388 
-402 KALGFSV
+402 
-409 VRLRNE
+409 
-415 TVLDNPHEAL
+415 
-425 KIIAEAITPSP
+425 
-436 IGRGKKGEGAETKN
+436 

-473 VLRKVLGNWTFVVVT
+473 VLRKVPGNWTFVVVT

-628 IPELQLKDEMTF
+628 IPELELKDESAF

-650 AELDEAQERKLE
+650 AELDEAQEKKLE

-719 KQKIERLT
+719 KQKIDRLME
-727 KQINKLEGPER
+727 QMNKLSGPER
-738 QDVEKKISYMQET
+738 QDVEKKISYMRET

-763 VAELKKKGVDI
+763 VAEMRRKGVDI
-774 VPHRQRMVREDLDT
+774 IPHRQRMVKEDLDT

-879 VKEKAELVAMLKS
+879 VKAKAELVAMLKT
-892 AITQTVQFLKETGV
+892 AIAQTVEFLTEVGIE
-906 KVEPI
+906 VEPI

-917 ERVKLLDEAV
+917 ERVKLLDEVV

-981 TEADVSEVMEKV
+981 PEADVSEVMGKV

-1004 GYVIREPVAPYGK
+1004 GYVIRGPVTPYGK
-1017 KKLIDLSE
+1017 KKLVDLSE

-1033 EFAKERRRME
+1033 EFAKERRRIE

-1120 DLITKPGMKLTKK
+1120 DLIRKPDMELTKK
-1133 EEGQVKSIARE
+1133 EEGQVKKIARE
-1144 LLETLKREKLV
+1144 LLESLKREKLV

-1185 DIYTQKCNTV
+1185 EIYTQKCNAV

-1207 RSVYAVV
+1207 RSVYAGA

>member
-1 MTSKGVSSYSEQELI
+1 MTPKGGSSYSEQELI
-16 EQPAIELFQNL
+16 EQPTIEMFKKL
-27 GWEHINALY
+27 GWGHINTLH

-64 HLNSDLPPEAYNLAF
+64 RLNPDLPPEAYNLAF

-99 HLLRNGIKVHIPDP
+99 QLLRNGVKVHIADP
-113 EGEGEKVEIVR
+113 EGGGEKVETVR
-124 LIDWDNHANNDFL
+124 LVDWDNHVNNDFL
-137 LVSQFWVVGEMYKR
+137 LVSQFWLVGEMYKR
-151 RADLIGFVN
+151 RADLVGFVN

-166 VELKAAHKQIQ
+166 VELKASHKQIQ
-177 TAFTGNLTD
+177 TAFTGNLAD

-265 GGIIKIVPK
+265 GGIVKVVPK

-280 VNNVIKVL
+280 VGNAMDAL
-288 ITTLTPTLSQRERE
+288 
-302 QLLAPAQG
+302 
-310 EREINYRGG
+310 REIR
-319 YEFSGLVAQARD
+319 S
-331 FRKEPTSAE
+331 RK
-340 EFLWEL
+340 
-346 LRDRHFLGLKFRR
+346 G
-359 QHQIGDYIVDFYCD
+359 
-373 EKRLVVELD
+373 
-382 GEVHDQ
+382 
-388 ADQFQKDKMRTNYL
+388 
-402 KALGFSV
+402 
-409 VRLRNE
+409 
-415 TVLDNPHEAL
+415 
-425 KIIAEAITPSP
+425 
-436 IGRGKKGEGAETKN
+436 

-473 VLRKVLGNWTFVVVT
+473 VLRKVPGNWTFVVVT
-488 DRQELDDQIYKTFAN
+488 DRQELDKQIHKTFTS
-503 AGVITEGHCQA
+503 AGVITEGHCRA
-514 ESSKDLRRLL
+514 ENSEDLRRLL

-539 TEDGSPHPVL
+539 TEDSSPHPVL

-575 NALPK
+575 NALPN

-628 IPELQLKDEMTF
+628 IPELQLKDERAF
-640 KEGMDRLLEE
+640 KEGIDRLLEE
-650 AELDEAQERKLE
+650 AELDEAQEKKLE

-671 ITRDDRLEKIAE
+671 ITRGDRLEKIAE

-688 FTERGQPGKGMVVSI
+688 FTERGQLGKGMVVSI

-719 KQKIERLT
+719 KQKIDRLM
-727 KQINKLEGPER
+727 KQMNKLSGPER
-738 QDVEKKISYMQET
+738 QDVEKKISYMRET

-763 VAELKKKGVDI
+763 VAEMKKKGVDI
-774 VPHRQRMVREDLDT
+774 APHRQRMVREDLDT

-879 VKEKAELVAMLKS
+879 VKAKAELVAMLKT
-892 AITQTVQFLKETGV
+892 AIAQTVQFLKEVGV
-906 KVEPI
+906 EVEPI

-981 TEADVSEVMEKV
+981 PEADVSEVMGKV

-1004 GYVIREPVAPYGK
+1004 GYVIRGPVTPYGK
-1017 KKLIDLSE
+1017 KKLVDLSE

-1043 IEKLRGAINSAL
+1043 IERLRGAINSAL

-1120 DLITKPGMKLTKK
+1120 DLITKPEMKLTKK

-1144 LLETLKREKLV
+1144 LLETLKRERLV

-1163 TRAAVRVAV
+1163 TRASVRVAV
-1172 EDKLDELPVVFTR
+1172 EDKLDELPRVFTR
-1185 DIYTQKCNTV
+1185 EIYTQKCNAV

-1207 RSVYAVV
+1207 RSVYAGA

>member
-1 MTSKGVSSYSEQELI
+1 MTPKGGSSYSEQELI
-16 EQPAIELFQNL
+16 EQPTIEMFKKL
-27 GWEHINALY
+27 GWGHINTLH

-64 HLNSDLPPEAYNLAF
+64 RLNPDLPPEAYNLAF

-99 HLLRNGIKVHIPDP
+99 QLLRNGVKVHIADP
-113 EGEGEKVEIVR
+113 EGGGEKVETVR
-124 LIDWDNHANNDFL
+124 LVDWDNHVNNDFL
-137 LVSQFWVVGEMYKR
+137 LVSQFWLVGEMYKR
-151 RADLIGFVN
+151 RADLVGFVN

-166 VELKAAHKQIQ
+166 VELKASHKQIQ
-177 TAFTGNLTD
+177 TAFTGNLAD

-265 GGIIKIVPK
+265 GGIVKVVPK

-280 VNNVIKVL
+280 VGNAMDAL
-288 ITTLTPTLSQRERE
+288 
-302 QLLAPAQG
+302 
-310 EREINYRGG
+310 REIR
-319 YEFSGLVAQARD
+319 S
-331 FRKEPTSAE
+331 RK
-340 EFLWEL
+340 
-346 LRDRHFLGLKFRR
+346 G
-359 QHQIGDYIVDFYCD
+359 
-373 EKRLVVELD
+373 
-382 GEVHDQ
+382 
-388 ADQFQKDKMRTNYL
+388 
-402 KALGFSV
+402 
-409 VRLRNE
+409 
-415 TVLDNPHEAL
+415 
-425 KIIAEAITPSP
+425 
-436 IGRGKKGEGAETKN
+436 

-473 VLRKVLGNWTFVVVT
+473 VLRKVPGNWTFVVVT
-488 DRQELDDQIYKTFAN
+488 DRQELDKQIHKTFTS
-503 AGVITEGHCQA
+503 AGVITEGHCRA
-514 ESSKDLRRLL
+514 ENSEDLRRLL

-539 TEDGSPHPVL
+539 TEDSSPHPVL

-575 NALPK
+575 NALPN

-628 IPELQLKDEMTF
+628 IPELQLKDERAF
-640 KEGMDRLLEE
+640 KEGIDRLLEE
-650 AELDEAQERKLE
+650 AELDEAQEKKLE

-671 ITRDDRLEKIAE
+671 ITRGDRLEKIAE

-688 FTERGQPGKGMVVSI
+688 FTERGQLGKGMVVSI

-719 KQKIERLT
+719 KQKIDRLM
-727 KQINKLEGPER
+727 KQMNKLSGPER
-738 QDVEKKISYMQET
+738 QDVEKKISYMRET

-763 VAELKKKGVDI
+763 VAEMKKKGVDI
-774 VPHRQRMVREDLDT
+774 APHRQRMVREDLDT

-879 VKEKAELVAMLKS
+879 VKAKAELVAMLKT
-892 AITQTVQFLKETGV
+892 AIAQTVQFLKEVGV
-906 KVEPI
+906 EVEPI

-957 PEANEF
+957 PQANEF

-981 TEADVSEVMEKV
+981 PEADVSEVMEKV
-993 EDLLDESITAK
+993 EGLLDESITAK
-1004 GYVIREPVAPYGK
+1004 GYVIRGPVTPYGK

-1043 IEKLRGAINSAL
+1043 IERLRGAINSAL

-1120 DLITKPGMKLTKK
+1120 DLITKPEMKLTKK

-1144 LLETLKREKLV
+1144 LLETLKRERLV

-1163 TRAAVRVAV
+1163 TRASVRVAV
-1172 EDKLDELPVVFTR
+1172 EDKLDELPRVFTR
-1185 DIYTQKCNTV
+1185 EIYTQKCNAV

-1207 RSVYAVV
+1207 RSVYAGA